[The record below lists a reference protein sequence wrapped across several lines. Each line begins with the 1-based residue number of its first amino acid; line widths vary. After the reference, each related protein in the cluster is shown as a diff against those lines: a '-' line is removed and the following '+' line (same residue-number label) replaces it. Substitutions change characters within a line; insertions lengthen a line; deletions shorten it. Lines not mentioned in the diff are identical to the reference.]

1 MQTLQ
6 GSFTAG
12 ELAPT
17 LSARVDFAKYQQG
30 CKRLHNFLVQPHGG
44 AIKRPGFALL
54 DTLPGEARLVPF
66 IFNADQAYCL
76 AFGEYWLRIATSSGF
91 IAAVDGSALHLPS
104 PYSLQEAHN
113 LSWVQSGDVLFLAC
127 AHKPPHKLKRLSH
140 RDWQF
145 EAMSFTCPVAPPQT
159 PTVTFVNAAK
169 MSDGSTSWAMLVTPY
184 TYSVTA
190 VDKEGKESVA
200 SQGVNITG
208 PATNNW
214 QSGDYMQISWNAVE
228 GVAEYRIYKAS
239 FGGSAGY
246 VAATGDTLYRDYN
259 VAPISAETP
268 PLWKDPF
275 PDNDYPCVVGFFEQR
290 LVFASTSK
298 RPQTVFLSRSGDYDN
313 FSSSEP
319 VRADDAVELT
329 IASNEVSRMYWLVA
343 LRSLIL
349 GSEGVEWELSS
360 HEGPF
365 SAKTA
370 RVTPQSYRGSA
381 PLPALVVGNAV
392 LHIARSGQELRDLR
406 YDFGSDSY
414 GGSDRT
420 ILARHLFEHN
430 RIMAWAYQPSPS
442 SIVWI
447 IRDDGVLLGMTC
459 QQEHDIFAWH
469 QHHTDGRFI
478 SLASIP
484 NKYSDN
490 LFAIVQRGAHW
501 TMEVMASE
509 EQAMYLDC
517 AMTYEGSPVASLSG
531 LEIFEGKK
539 VGLVGDGAMLPA
551 QVVKNGTVP
560 LGKLC
565 RKVVAGLQYV
575 ADLETMPVEVVGQF
589 GASVSRKKTLFAV
602 NVLFANTVTAQVGTS
617 FENMENVVFNT
628 AENLDTPA
636 KPAGGSK
643 RVVMHPAV
651 GSAATV
657 CIRSSDPLPMTIL
670 ALSPEVV
677 VQ

>member
-17 LSARVDFAKYQQG
+17 LSARVDFAKYGQG
-30 CKRLHNFLVQPHGG
+30 CKRLQNFVVQPHGG
-44 AIKRPGFALL
+44 ATKRPGFTLL
-54 DTLPGEARLVPF
+54 DTLPGEGRLIPF

-76 AFGEYWLRIATSSGF
+76 VLGEYWLRIATEAGF
-91 IAAVDGSALHLPS
+91 IAVGDASVVHLPS
-104 PYSLQEAHN
+104 PYSLQEAKN

-127 AHKPPHKLKRLSH
+127 ANKVPHKLQRLSH

-145 EAMSFTCPVAPPQT
+145 VAMSFTCPVAAPKS
-159 PTVTFVNAAK
+159 VAATFVNAAK
-169 MSDGSTSWAMLVTPY
+169 KSDGTASPAMLVTPY
-184 TYSVTA
+184 TYVVTA
-190 VDKEGKESVA
+190 VDPNGKESVA
-200 SQGVNITG
+200 SQKTSITG
-208 PATNNW
+208 PASNNW
-214 QSGDYMQISWNAVE
+214 QAGDYMQVSWAAVA
-228 GVAEYRIYKAS
+228 GATEYRVYKAS
-239 FGGSAGY
+239 FGGSAGFM
-246 VAATGDTLYRDYN
+246 AATGDTLYRDYN
-259 VAPISAETP
+259 VAPTSTETP
-268 PLWKDPF
+268 PLWKNPF
-275 PDNDYPCVVGFFEQR
+275 PGNDYPCVVGFFEQR

-329 IASNEVSRMYWLVA
+329 IASNEVSRMHWLVA

-360 HEGPF
+360 HEGAF

-430 RIMAWAYQPSPS
+430 RIMGWAYQASPN

-469 QHHTDGRFI
+469 QHHTAGRFI
-478 SLASIP
+478 SVASVP
-484 NKYSDN
+484 DRHSDN
-490 LFAIVQRGAHW
+490 LFAVVQRGAYW
-501 TMEVMASE
+501 TLEVLAGE
-509 EQAMYLDC
+509 GQYLDC
-517 AMTYEGSPVASLSG
+517 AITYQGSPVASLSG
-531 LEIFEGKK
+531 LDMFEGRE
-539 VGLVGDGAMLPA
+539 VGLMGDGAMLPA
-551 QVVKNGTVP
+551 GVVSNGSVA

-565 RKVVAGLQYV
+565 SKVVVGLPYV
-575 ADLETMPVEVVGQF
+575 ADLETMPVEIIGQF
-589 GASVSRKKTLFAV
+589 GASVSRKKNLFAV
-602 NVLFANTVTAQVGTS
+602 NIFFANTVTAQVGTS
-617 FENMENVVFNT
+617 FERMEDVVLHT
-628 AENLDTPA
+628 VEALDAPA
-636 KPAGGSK
+636 RPADGHR

-651 GSAATV
+651 GSTATV
-657 CIRSSDPLPMTIL
+657 CIRSKDPLPLTVL
-670 ALSPEVV
+670 ALSPEVS